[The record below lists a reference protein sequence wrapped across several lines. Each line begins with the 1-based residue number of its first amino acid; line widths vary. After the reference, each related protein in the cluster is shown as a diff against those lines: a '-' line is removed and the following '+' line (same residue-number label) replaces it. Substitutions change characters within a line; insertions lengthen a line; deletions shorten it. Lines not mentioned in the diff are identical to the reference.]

1 MGLGDK
7 YHDMNRYIV
16 VRQVRNIHRLLFQHL
31 LFFAGLVVLAVNIVM
46 AWCAKATPIV
56 DVFGSLPPTQFHR
69 FILQYI

>member
-31 LFFAGLVVLAVNIVM
+31 LFFAGLVVLVVNIV
-46 AWCAKATPIV
+46 TPIV

-69 FILQYI
+69 LILQYI

>member
-31 LFFAGLVVLAVNIVM
+31 LFFAGLVVLVVNIV
-46 AWCAKATPIV
+46 TPIV
-56 DVFGSLPPTQFHR
+56 DVFGSLPSTQFHR
-69 FILQYI
+69 FILQYIKAYS